1 MAILHLKKIW
11 FRKIATYD
19 TFDRHQRGFS
29 LIECLVAIAVF
40 SSSIMGLSSLTVMVI
55 KGNSSSQAMTV
66 ATAMATDKMESL
78 QNMAYDGVASGGPET
93 LQNIYTRQWTVTNN
107 LPVLNTK
114 TIVVTVSWNW
124 LGLTRNV
131 TLTTIITR

>member
-1 MAILHLKKIW
+1 
-11 FRKIATYD
+11 
-19 TFDRHQRGFS
+19 
-29 LIECLVAIAVF
+29 
-40 SSSIMGLSSLTVMVI
+40 MVI